1 MPIDFYITET
11 DGNGGDLQ
19 LANNDIVPVYG
30 LENNIYLALFGGNVE
45 QSTGSQDRILPVNVQ
60 NSPLVS
66 QQNFDYWANDLL
78 LSNDKTQFFNS
89 QTERVLNSTQLSSVG
104 RVKIENAMKEDL
116 SFLSSNGIVTVDVT
130 IISDDKINAVIKLVI
145 DDNDMMIEINLIR
158 TISGDWFIEDFNNDF
173 FL

>member
-19 LANNDIVPVYG
+19 FANNDIVPVYG

-45 QSTGSQDRILPVNVQ
+45 QSTGSQDRILPINVQ
-60 NSPLVS
+60 NSPLVN
-66 QQNFDYWANDLL
+66 QQNFDFWGNSLL
-78 LSNDKTQFFNS
+78 LSNDKTQYFNS

-130 IISDDKINAVIKLVI
+130 IISDDKINAIIKLVLN
-145 DDNDMMIEINLIR
+145 DNDVVIEINLIR